1 MHYSAFVQ
9 LLARCEMINVLDVL
23 SEDKALTK
31 SEIMFFDDACDLR
44 PRARF
49 LRIKDCITFGLAE
62 THLEDGHLVVKIT
75 ELGKQVCKD
84 LKNLAEPISVIESL

>member
-31 SEIMFFDDACDLR
+31 SEIMFFDDACDSR